1 MPGNRA
7 TFQDAIKKGHNAA
20 WDRQWQKAVAE
31 YRRALAEFPNDAT
44 VRLSL
49 AHALEESGQ
58 LESALREYQHLAED
72 QPHDPAPL
80 NRVAEVLVK
89 MRRPGEAAA
98 TYLSIAEMYVNQR
111 LKSKEAIAA
120 WKKATELEPDRTDV
134 HQRLAETY
142 EQTAQRPL
150 AAKEYLALAQIHQ
163 RRGDKSKAHSMA
175 ERALSTDPSSAAAR
189 ALIDELERGEAAEPE
204 PASGPVVQAEKAA
217 LSRLADTVLGEQ
229 TTDAKEPVEERRS
242 SRPRPSLSQPEIEA
256 LIARAV
262 DAQMHHR
269 VSDAIESYHKL
280 MDAGV
285 TRSEVKFNLGLLY
298 LETMRYDDAAE
309 FLNATVDDKNYGLA
323 SHFALGQCYR
333 AQGKMDQAVEH
344 FLRVTRIVDLGSVQ
358 REQADDLITVYEE
371 LAESYAAKGDRKRA
385 ETFGNALEKFLADKG
400 WEDKLQQVRYH
411 LEALRD
417 EGGQV
422 SLAEVSGVPGSDQV
436 LEALALVQEYIRRDK
451 LWAASEECYRAIE
464 LAPNYIPAHVRLAE
478 ILTKAGQPEEA
489 HAKYQTLAELCL
501 ARGDVSRAE
510 SFYRTA
516 LKVSGDDVGDRSKLI
531 DLLIQQKRTD
541 DALEQFLI
549 LGDGQARAGNFAK
562 AAEKFAEGIRI
573 AAREKV
579 NSPNALTLRHRLAET
594 RTKQGDFKAA
604 LDRYQEIHQQLP
616 DDERAHFYAI
626 DLGFRMGQSSQALSD
641 LEDLLKRYESRGE
654 PEKATSVLEA
664 LAQSYPNETGLLDRL
679 ARHYAAVGAPDKA
692 IATLDTL
699 GELYLS
705 AGQRQAAAATI
716 RQILSMDPP
725 RADDYQKLLRQ
736 IGE

>member
-1 MPGNRA
+1 MPGNKSVY
-7 TFQDAIKKGHNAA
+7 QDAIKKGHNAA

-31 YRRALAEFPNDAT
+31 YRRALAEVPNDVN
-44 VRLSL
+44 VRQSL

-58 LESALREYQHLAED
+58 LESALREYQHLAET

-80 NRVAEVLVK
+80 NRVAEILVK

-98 TYLSIAEMYVNQR
+98 TYLSIAEMHVNQR
-111 LKSKEAIAA
+111 LKSKEAIVA
-120 WKKATELEPDRTDV
+120 WKKAAELEPDRVDV

-142 EQTAQRPL
+142 EQSAQRPL
-150 AAKEYLALAQIHQ
+150 AAKEYLAIAEIY
-163 RRGDKSKAHSMA
+163 RKRGDASKAHTMA

-189 ALIDELERGEAAEPE
+189 ALIDQLEERDAPETE
-204 PASGPVVQAEKAA
+204 PAPGPVVQAEKEA
-217 LSRLADTVLGEQ
+217 LSRLAETVLGEPAV
-229 TTDAKEPVEERRS
+229 DAEELAEERHS
-242 SRPRPSLSQPEIEA
+242 SKPRPDLSQPEIEA

-269 VSDAIESYHKL
+269 VSQAIESYRKL
-280 MDAGV
+280 LDAGV

-298 LETMRYDDAAE
+298 LETMRYDDAAR
-309 FLNATVDDKNYGLA
+309 FLNETVDDKSYGLA

-333 AQGKMDQAVEH
+333 AQGKMDQAVEQ
-344 FLRVTRIVDLGSVQ
+344 FLHVTRIVDLGSVQ

-385 ETFGNALEKFLADKG
+385 EIFGGALEKFLTDKG
-400 WEDKLQQVRYH
+400 WEDKVQQVRLH
-411 LEALRD
+411 LESLRD

-422 SLAEVSGVPGSDQV
+422 SLAEVIGVPGSDQV

-451 LWAASEECYRAIE
+451 LWAASEECYHAIE
-464 LAPNYIPAHVRLAE
+464 LAPNYIPGHVRLAE
-478 ILTKAGQPEEA
+478 ILTKAGRREEA
-489 HAKYQTLAELCL
+489 HGKYQTLAELCL
-501 ARGDVSRAE
+501 ARGDVARAE
-510 SFYRTA
+510 GFYRTA
-516 LKVSGDDVGDRSKLI
+516 LKVSGDDVSDRSKLI

-579 NSPNALTLRHRLAET
+579 NSPATLTLRHRLAES
-594 RTKQGDFKAA
+594 RAKQGDFKAA
-604 LDRYQEIHQQLP
+604 LDMYQEIRQQFP
-616 DDERAHFYAI
+616 DDERARFYAV
-626 DLGFRMGQSSQALSD
+626 DLEFRLGQSSQALGD
-641 LEDLLKRYESRGE
+641 LEDLLRRYESRGE
-654 PEKATSVLEA
+654 PEKATSMLEA
-664 LAQSYPNETGLLDRL
+664 LSQSYPNETGLLDRL
-679 ARHYAAVGAPDKA
+679 GRNYAAAGAPDKA

-705 AGQRQAAAATI
+705 SGQKQAAAATI
-716 RQILSMDPP
+716 RQILSMNPP
-725 RADDYQKLLRQ
+725 RADDYKKLLGQ